1 MSKNS
6 ALQTYYAAVE
16 WNDARKRARKS
27 TRKTNKNATT
37 PTKHR
42 FKPNNR
48 RDV

>member
-16 WNDARKRARKS
+16 WNESRKRARKS

-48 RDV
+48 RGM

>member
-16 WNDARKRARKS
+16 WNESRKRARKS
-27 TRKTNKNATT
+27 TRKLNKNATT
-37 PTKHR
+37 STKFR
-42 FKPNNR
+42 PKPNNR

>member
-16 WNDARKRARKS
+16 WNDSRKRAKKS
-27 TRKTNKNATT
+27 KRKTNKNATT

-48 RDV
+48 RNV

>member
-6 ALQTYYAAVE
+6 TIQTYYAAVE
-16 WNDARKRARKS
+16 WNESRKRARKS
-27 TRKTNKNATT
+27 TRKPNQNATA

>member
-6 ALQTYYAAVE
+6 TLQTYYAAVE
-16 WNDARKRARKS
+16 WNESRKRARKS
-27 TRKTNKNATT
+27 TRKLNKNATT

-48 RDV
+48 RGM

>member
-6 ALQTYYAAVE
+6 TLQTYYAAVE

-27 TRKTNKNATT
+27 KRKTNKNATT
-37 PTKHR
+37 PTKFR
-42 FKPNNR
+42 PKSNNR